1 MQDEHELDE
10 SRKNRIGL
18 DEAIFCKD
26 KSTKQIV
33 NICKDLKKNKSTL
46 LTRLSEDKYKKL
58 PLKIKKI
65 INYDIVSKTGIYG
78 KNIKINKPAEIA
90 LICAGTSDMPQILES
105 KITLKCAGHNS
116 DLYPDIGVAG
126 LWRIQ
131 KYINKISKYKVC
143 IVAAG
148 MDGALVSVIGGLIS
162 NPIIALPTSTG
173 YGVSNKGN
181 TALNSMLTSCAPGI
195 TVVNI
200 DNGYGAA
207 CAALRIVNGN

>member
-1 MQDEHELDE
+1 MQTEHELDLN
-10 SRKNRIGL
+10 RKNRIGIS
-18 DEAIFCKD
+18 EAIFCKD
-26 KSTKQIV
+26 KSVRQIS
-33 NICKDLKKNKSTL
+33 NICDVLNKKDSTL

-58 PLKIKKI
+58 PLKIKRNI
-65 INYDIVSKTGIYG
+65 YYDIVSKTGIYG
-78 KNIKINKPAEIA
+78 KNIKINKPAKIA

-105 KITLKCAGHNS
+105 KYTLKCAGYNS

-126 LWRIQ
+126 LWRLQ
-131 KYINKISKYKVC
+131 KYIKKISKYKVC

-162 NPIIALPTSTG
+162 NPIIAIPTSTG

-181 TALNSMLTSCAPGI
+181 TALNSMLASCAPGI

-207 CAALRIVNGN
+207 CAALRIVNEK